1 MPVIF
6 VHDLISIRDLEK
18 KDVERYLVSAADM
31 EKNLYSMHER
41 FAGKLAATAFFEAST
56 RTNLSFQTA
65 AQRLGMS
72 VVSYNHAA
80 SSSLKG
86 ESFTDT
92 IKIID
97 GYADLIVLRH
107 PMEGAAKLAAD
118 VARAPVVNAGD
129 GGNQH
134 PTQTLI
140 DLYTIR
146 KAKGEIRGL
155 DVRLVGDL
163 KHARAMRSLLY
174 GLGMFGAKVTLIAPA
189 GLEMDPVIM
198 EETAE
203 KFGLEADQTTELDI
217 AGADV
222 VYVCRIQ
229 KERFDDPY
237 AAQKLQES
245 FRISPDLLKSAKEG
259 MILMHPLPKLDEIP
273 PEIDSSSH
281 AHYFAQAKNGVPVRM
296 AVLQDCL
303 SR

>member
-1 MPVIF
+1 M
-6 VHDLISIRDLEK
+6 HDLISIRDLEK
-18 KDVERYLVSAADM
+18 SDVERYLESAADM
-31 EKNLYSMHER
+31 EKNLYLMHDR
-41 FAGKLAATAFFEAST
+41 FKEKLAATAFFEAST

-80 SSSLKG
+80 SSSQKG

-97 GYADLIVLRH
+97 GYADIIILRH
-107 PMEGAAKLAAD
+107 PMEGAPKLAAD

-140 DLYTIR
+140 DLYTIK
-146 KAKGEIRGL
+146 KAKGKIGGL

-189 GLEMDPVIM
+189 GLEMDPAVV
-198 EETAE
+198 EETE
-203 KFGLEADQTTELDI
+203 GKFGLKAEQTAKLDI

-245 FRISPDLLKSAKEG
+245 FRISPELLDGAKEG

-273 PEIDSSSH
+273 PGIDASPH

-303 SR
+303 SG